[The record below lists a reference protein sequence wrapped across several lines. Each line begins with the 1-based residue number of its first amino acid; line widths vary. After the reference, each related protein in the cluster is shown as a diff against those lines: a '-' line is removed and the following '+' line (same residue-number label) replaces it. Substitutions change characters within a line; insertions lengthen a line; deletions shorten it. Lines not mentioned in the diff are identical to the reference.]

1 MFNPVDT
8 KTDFAAMER
17 EILEWWERNDIPTK
31 YRERNAGA
39 SKTHSFIDGPITANN
54 PMGVHHAWGRSYKD
68 IFLRFRAMQGYDQRY
83 QNGFDGQG
91 LWIEVEVEKELG
103 FGSKRDI
110 EAFGVGK
117 FVDMCKQ
124 RVDHFAD
131 IISQQSIRLGYWMD
145 WDDSYHTK
153 SDENNYTIWHF
164 LKACHAKG
172 WLYEGRDVMPW
183 CPRCGTGLSEHEIVT
198 EGYKEIVHPGLFVKF
213 PVVRDGHPHPN
224 LPPSRGKG
232 QEAAGCGQGC
242 GSTGSPRTGD
252 TGEALLVWTTTPWT
266 LTANAAAAVHPEKTY
281 IKVRQDGETLYLI
294 KERVSALKG
303 DYEVVGEVAA
313 SELIGLRYRAPFAE
327 LTAQDG
333 VEHRVVAW
341 DEVSESEGTGIV
353 HIAPGAGKE
362 DFALGSE
369 QGIPAIAPLDEY
381 GDFVDGFDWLTGMNV
396 YDVNEP
402 IYDSLK
408 SKGMFYNLERYSHRY
423 PVCWRCD
430 SELVFRLVDEWFIS
444 MGEKHEKPREE
455 LTAGEKANS
464 LRYQIMD
471 VVDDIRWVPE
481 FGYAREL
488 DWLRN
493 MDDWMISKK
502 RYYGLALPI
511 YKCGDCGWF
520 DVIGSETELRE
531 RSVEGWAEFEGNSP
545 HRPWV
550 DSVKISCDE
559 CDVPVSRIEDV
570 GNAWLD
576 AGIVSFSTLQYR
588 HDKDY
593 WRKWF
598 PADWISESF
607 PGQFRNWFYSLLTMS
622 TVLTNTAPFR
632 SVFSY
637 ALMRDDNGEEMH
649 KSKGNAIWFEDAA
662 ERMGVDAMRW
672 VFLRQNPALNINF
685 GFRSADEVRRRF
697 IIPLWNVYSFFVTYA
712 NIDRYDATADAPPV
726 SERAEL
732 DRWILSELN
741 QLVKEVTDAF
751 ENFDPDRAARH
762 VEGFVEYLSNW
773 YVRRSRRR
781 FWKAGILAENADA
794 DKHGAYA
801 TLYDCLLTL
810 IKLVAP
816 VMPFMTEQMYQNL
829 VRQSGIDG
837 QGMAVNGS
845 AGSPRTEGEQG
856 KESIHLDDF
865 PVADESLIDESLSW
879 ATRMIMQLSSMG
891 RAARQKAG
899 IKVRQPVQTMKV
911 LVSGDSDKA
920 TVETLADQL
929 REELNV
935 KDVEVISGDGNGYI
949 DFWDWKVSPNMPILG
964 PKYGRRMREITQ
976 GLAAMDAREVVSK
989 LRRRE
994 KIVIPSQDESLP
1006 PIELG
1011 ASEEEILRMAE
1022 GAQQQSSVYLAADP
1036 ADTDMP
1042 GVFDILKERVAPEG
1056 FAAEEDRGYSVALST
1071 EITPELRLEGNAREF
1086 VHGIQN
1092 MRRSADFDI
1101 ADHIVTYYEGGAEL
1115 DAVVAAHGDY
1125 IRQETLSR
1133 ELVKG
1138 APAEGAYSETL
1149 KVNDMQAAVGVRR
1162 AE

>member
-8 KTDFAAMER
+8 KTDFTAMER
-17 EILEWWERNDIPTK
+17 DILEWWERNDIPAK
-31 YRERNAGA
+31 YRKRNAGA
-39 SKTHSFIDGPITANN
+39 DKTHSFIDGPITANN

-103 FGSKRDI
+103 FKSKRDI

-117 FVDMCKQ
+117 FVDLCKQ
-124 RVDHFAD
+124 RVDRFAD

-164 LKACHAKG
+164 LKTCHQKG

-213 PVVRDGHPHPN
+213 PLLDAD
-224 LPPSRGKG
+224 G
-232 QEAAGCGQGC
+232 QE
-242 GSTGSPRTGD
+242 S
-252 TGEALLVWTTTPWT
+252 LLVWTTTPWT

-294 KERVSALKG
+294 KERESVLKG
-303 DYEVVGEVAA
+303 DYEVLGEVP
-313 SELIGLRYRAPFAE
+313 SSQLVGLRYRAPFAE
-327 LTAQDG
+327 LTAQEG
-333 VEHRVVAW
+333 VEHRIVAW
-341 DEVSESEGTGIV
+341 DEVSETEGTGIV

-362 DFALGSE
+362 DFALGRE
-369 QGIPAIAPLDEY
+369 NGIPAIAPLDEY
-381 GDFVDGFDWLTGMNV
+381 GDFVEGFDWLTGQNV
-396 YDVNEP
+396 YDVNDA

-408 SKGMFYNLERYSHRY
+408 SKNAFYNLERYSHRY

-455 LTAGEKANS
+455 LTAEEKANS

-502 RYYGLALPI
+502 RYYGLALPL
-511 YKCGDCGWF
+511 YKCGCGWF
-520 DVIGSETELRE
+520 DVIGSETELQA
-531 RSVEGWAEFEGNSP
+531 RSVEGWDEFEGNSP

-550 DSVKISCDE
+550 DAVKIRCDE
-559 CDVPVSRIEDV
+559 CDSVVERIGDV

-576 AGIVSFSTLQYR
+576 AGIVSFSTIGYR

-622 TVLTNTAPFR
+622 TVLENTAPFK

-637 ALMRDDNGEEMH
+637 ALMRDENGEEMH

-672 VFLRQNPALNINF
+672 VFLRQNPALNVNF

-712 NIDRYDATADAPPV
+712 NIDRYDATAEAPPV

-741 QLVKEVTDAF
+741 QLVVEVTDAF
-751 ENFDPDRAARH
+751 ENFDPDRAARN

-810 IKLVAP
+810 IKLIAP

-829 VRQSGIDG
+829 
-837 QGMAVNGS
+837 
-845 AGSPRTEGEQG
+845 AGSTG
-856 KESIHLDDF
+856 KARESIHLDDF
-865 PVADESLIDESLSW
+865 PVADESLIDESLSS

-911 LVSGDSDKA
+911 LVSSESGKA
-920 TVETLADQL
+920 TVEALSDQL

-935 KDVEVISGDGNGYI
+935 KDVEVIYDSEGMGSI
-949 DFWDWKVSPNMPILG
+949 QFWDWKVSPNMSILG
-964 PKYGRRMREITQ
+964 PKYGPRLREITQ
-976 GLAAMDAREVVSK
+976 GLAKMDAREVVTK
-989 LRRRE
+989 LSHHQ
-994 KIVIPSQDESLP
+994 KIVIPSMDESLP

-1011 ASEEEILRMAE
+1011 ASMDELSRIHDSAPP
-1022 GAQQQSSVYLAADP
+1022 SSAFLSADAAD
-1036 ADTDMP
+1036 AKWT
-1042 GVFDILKERVAPEG
+1042 GSFDILEERIAPEG

-1071 EITPELRLEGNAREF
+1071 EITPELRLEGDAREL

-1101 ADHIVTYYEGGAEL
+1101 ADHIVTFYESSPEL
-1115 DAVVAAHGDY
+1115 DAVVAAHSEY
-1125 IRQETLSR
+1125 IRQETLSQQ
-1133 ELVKG
+1133 LLCQS
-1138 APAEGAYSETL
+1138 PADDAYTETL
-1149 KVNDMQAAVGVRR
+1149 KVNDIQATIGVRR
-1162 AE
+1162 ATVQASLTVKPPE

>member
-17 EILEWWERNDIPTK
+17 DILEWWERNDIPAK
-31 YRERNAGA
+31 YRMRNAGA
-39 SKTHSFIDGPITANN
+39 DKTHSFIDGPITANN

-103 FGSKRDI
+103 FKSKRDI

-117 FVDMCKQ
+117 FVDLCKQ
-124 RVDHFAD
+124 RVDRFAD

-164 LKACHAKG
+164 LKTCHQKG

-213 PVVRDGHPHPN
+213 PIMRDETPSSESSHPHPN

-232 QEAAGCGQGC
+232 QEAE
-242 GSTGSPRTGD
+242 S
-252 TGEALLVWTTTPWT
+252 LLVWTTTPWT

-294 KERVSALKG
+294 KERESVLKG
-303 DYEVVGEVAA
+303 DYEVLGEVP
-313 SELIGLRYRAPFAE
+313 SSQLVGLRYRAPFAE
-327 LTAQDG
+327 LTAQEG

-341 DEVSESEGTGIV
+341 DEVSETEGTGIV

-369 QGIPAIAPLDEY
+369 NGIPAIAPLDEY
-381 GDFVDGFDWLTGMNV
+381 GDFVEGFDWLAGQNV
-396 YDVNEP
+396 YDTNDA

-408 SKGMFYNLERYSHRY
+408 SKNAFYNLERYSHRY

-455 LTAGEKANS
+455 LTAEEKANS

-511 YKCGDCGWF
+511 YKCGCGWF
-520 DVIGSETELRE
+520 DVIGSETELQE
-531 RSVEGWAEFEGNSP
+531 RSVEGWDEYEGNSP

-550 DSVKISCDE
+550 DAVKIRCDE
-559 CDVPVSRIEDV
+559 CGEVVERIGDV

-576 AGIVSFSTLQYR
+576 AGIVSFSTIGYR

-622 TVLTNTAPFR
+622 TVLENTAPFR

-637 ALMRDDNGEEMH
+637 ALMRDDKGEEMH

-712 NIDRYDATADAPPV
+712 NIDRYDATAEAPPV

-741 QLVKEVTDAF
+741 QLVAEVTDAF

-810 IKLVAP
+810 IKLIAP

-829 VRQSGIDG
+829 
-837 QGMAVNGS
+837 
-845 AGSPRTEGEQG
+845 AGSTGQARA
-856 KESIHLDDF
+856 SIHLDDF
-865 PVADESLIDESLSW
+865 PVADESLIDESLSS

-911 LVSGDSDKA
+911 LASSESDKA
-920 TVETLADQL
+920 TVEALSDQL

-935 KDVEVISGDGNGYI
+935 KDVEVIYDSEGMGQI
-949 DFWDWKVSPNMPILG
+949 HFWDWKVSPNMRVLG
-964 PKYGRRMREITQ
+964 PKYGSRLREITD
-976 GLAAMDAREVVSK
+976 GLAAMDPREVVTK

-994 KIVIPSQDESLP
+994 KIVIPSRDESLP

-1011 ASEEEILRMAE
+1011 ASADVYNRLRYAALE
-1022 GAQQQSSVYLAADP
+1022 SDSNSETYLSANDL
-1036 ADTDMP
+1036 TDDVS
-1042 GVFDILKERVAPEG
+1042 GIFDILEEPVAPEG
-1056 FAAEEDRGYSVALST
+1056 FATEEDRAYSVALST
-1071 EITPELRLEGNAREF
+1071 EITHELRLEGDAREL

-1101 ADHIVTYYEGGAEL
+1101 ADHIVTYYESSPEL
-1115 DAVVAAHGDY
+1115 NAVVAAHSEY
-1125 IRQETLSR
+1125 IRQETLS
-1133 ELVKG
+1133 EDLLNQP
-1138 APAEGAYSETL
+1138 PANGAYTETL
-1149 KVNDMQAAVGVRR
+1149 KVNSIEATVGVRR
-1162 AE
+1162 VE

>member
-1 MFNPVDT
+1 
-8 KTDFAAMER
+8 
-17 EILEWWERNDIPTK
+17 
-31 YRERNAGA
+31 
-39 SKTHSFIDGPITANN
+39 
-54 PMGVHHAWGRSYKD
+54 
-68 IFLRFRAMQGYDQRY
+68 MQGYDQRY

-110 EAFGVGK
+110 EAFGVDK
-117 FVDMCKQ
+117 FVDLCKQ
-124 RVDHFAD
+124 RVDRFAD

-145 WDDSYHTK
+145 WTTPITPK

-164 LKACHAKG
+164 LKTCHQKG

-213 PVVRDGHPHPN
+213 PLLDSDDN
-224 LPPSRGKG
+224 
-232 QEAAGCGQGC
+232 
-242 GSTGSPRTGD
+242 
-252 TGEALLVWTTTPWT
+252 EALLVWTTTPWT

-281 IKVRQDGETLYLI
+281 IRVRQDGEILYLI
-294 KERVSALKG
+294 KECEPVLKG
-303 DYEVVGEVAA
+303 EYEVLGEVPA
-313 SELIGLRYRAPFAE
+313 STLVGARYRAPFAE

-341 DEVSESEGTGIV
+341 EEVSESEGTGIV

-362 DFALGSE
+362 DFELGQE
-369 QGIPAIAPLDEY
+369 NDIPAIAPLDEY
-381 GDFVDGFDWLTGMNV
+381 GDFVEGFDWLTGQNV
-396 YDVNEP
+396 YDTNDA

-408 SKGMFYNLERYSHRY
+408 SKGVFYNLERYSHRY

-455 LTAGEKANS
+455 LTAEEKANS

-471 VVDDIRWVPE
+471 VVDDIRWIPE

-511 YKCGDCGWF
+511 YKCGGCGWF
-520 DVIGSETELRE
+520 DVIGSETELQE
-531 RSVEGWAEFEGNSP
+531 RSVEGWDEYEGNSP

-550 DSVKISCDE
+550 DAVKIRCDE
-559 CDVPVSRIEDV
+559 CGEVVERIGDV

-576 AGIVSFSTLQYR
+576 AGIVSFSTIQYR
-588 HDKDY
+588 HDQDY

-622 TVLTNTAPFR
+622 TVLESTAPFR

-637 ALMRDDNGEEMH
+637 ALMRDENGEEMH

-672 VFLRQNPALNINF
+672 VFLRQNPALNVNF

-712 NIDRYDATADAPPV
+712 NIDRYDATAEAPPV

-741 QLVKEVTDAF
+741 QLVREVTDAF
-751 ENFDPDRAARH
+751 ENFDPDRAARN

-816 VMPFMTEQMYQNL
+816 VMPFMTEQMYGNL
-829 VRQSGIDG
+829 T
-837 QGMAVNGS
+837 NGKS
-845 AGSPRTEGEQG
+845 
-856 KESIHLDDF
+856 KESIHLDDY
-865 PVADESLIDESLSW
+865 PVADEALIDQRLSD
-879 ATRMIMQLSSMG
+879 ATRLAMRLSSMG
-891 RAARQKAG
+891 RAARSKAG
-899 IKVRQPVQTMKV
+899 LKVRQPLEHA
-911 LVSGDSDKA
+911 LVR
-920 TVETLADQL
+920 L
-929 REELNV
+929 RSTDEVALLSQVAPQVRDELNV
-935 KDVEVISGDGNGYI
+935 KQIEPVTDEGDVLEY
-949 DFWDWKVSPNMPILG
+949 KVQPNLRLLG
-964 PKYGRRMREITQ
+964 PKYGAELRNIV
-976 GLAAMDAREVVSK
+976 AALNDAN
-989 LRRRE
+989 
-994 KIVIPSQDESLP
+994 
-1006 PIELG
+1006 
-1011 ASEEEILRMAE
+1011 
-1022 GAQQQSSVYLAADP
+1022 P
-1036 ADTDMP
+1036 ADIHQQVRSGNP
-1042 GVFDILKERVAPEG
+1042 VAVNGVVLEPDEVLVETLDKDGYAVSNEGGYTVA
-1056 FAAEEDRGYSVALST
+1056 VST
-1071 EITPELRLEGNAREF
+1071 EVSEALRLEGDAREL

-1101 ADHIVTYYEGGAEL
+1101 ADHIVTYYESSPEL
-1115 DAVVAAHGDY
+1115 DAVIAAHSDY
-1125 IRQETLSR
+1125 IRQETLSQD
-1133 ELVKG
+1133 LVSAK
-1138 APAEGAYSETL
+1138 PADDAYTETL
-1149 KVNDMQAAVGVRR
+1149 KVNSIEATVGGAPGELNLKSMNRMERIKLGLQFATPISVSLL
-1162 AE
+1162 

>member
-8 KTDFAAMER
+8 KTDFTAMER
-17 EILEWWERNDIPTK
+17 DILEWWERNDIPAK
-31 YRERNAGA
+31 YRKRNAGA
-39 SKTHSFIDGPITANN
+39 DKTHSFIDGPITANN

-103 FGSKRDI
+103 FKSKRDI

-117 FVDMCKQ
+117 FVDLCKQ
-124 RVDHFAD
+124 RVDRFAD

-164 LKACHAKG
+164 LKTCHQKG

-213 PVVRDGHPHPN
+213 PLLDAD
-224 LPPSRGKG
+224 G
-232 QEAAGCGQGC
+232 QE
-242 GSTGSPRTGD
+242 S
-252 TGEALLVWTTTPWT
+252 LLVWTTTPWT

-294 KERVSALKG
+294 KERESVLKG
-303 DYEVVGEVAA
+303 EYEVLGEVPS
-313 SELIGLRYRAPFAE
+313 SELVGLRYRAPFAE
-327 LTAQDG
+327 LTAQEG
-333 VEHRVVAW
+333 VEHHVVAW
-341 DEVSESEGTGIV
+341 DEVSETEGTGIV

-362 DFALGSE
+362 DFALGRE
-369 QGIPAIAPLDEY
+369 NGIPAIAPLDEY
-381 GDFVDGFDWLTGMNV
+381 GDFVEGFDWLTGQNV
-396 YDVNEP
+396 YDVNDA

-408 SKGMFYNLERYSHRY
+408 SKNAFYNLERYSHRY

-444 MGEKHEKPREE
+444 MGEKHDKPREE
-455 LTAGEKANS
+455 LTAEEKANS

-511 YKCGDCGWF
+511 YKCGCGWF
-520 DVIGSETELRE
+520 DVIGSETELQA
-531 RSVEGWAEFEGNSP
+531 RSVEGWDEFEGNSP

-550 DSVKISCDE
+550 DAVKIRCDE
-559 CDVPVSRIEDV
+559 CGSVVERIGDV

-576 AGIVSFSTLQYR
+576 AGIVSFSTIGYR

-622 TVLTNTAPFR
+622 TVLENTAPFK

-637 ALMRDDNGEEMH
+637 ALMRDDKGEEMH

-712 NIDRYDATADAPPV
+712 NIDRYDATAEAPPV

-741 QLVKEVTDAF
+741 QVVAEVTDAF

-810 IKLVAP
+810 IKLIAP

-829 VRQSGIDG
+829 
-837 QGMAVNGS
+837 
-845 AGSPRTEGEQG
+845 AGSTG
-856 KESIHLDDF
+856 KARESIHLDDF
-865 PVADESLIDESLSW
+865 PLADESLIDESLSS

-911 LVSGDSDKA
+911 LVSSEAGKA
-920 TVETLADQL
+920 TVEALSDQL

-935 KDVEVISGDGNGYI
+935 KDVEVIYDSEGMGSI
-949 DFWDWKVSPNMPILG
+949 QFWDWKVSPNMSILG
-964 PKYGRRMREITQ
+964 PKYGPRLREITQ
-976 GLAAMDAREVVSK
+976 GLAKMDAREVVTK
-989 LRRRE
+989 MLHHQQ
-994 KIVIPSQDESLP
+994 IVIPSMDESLP

-1011 ASEEEILRMAE
+1011 ASMDELSRIHDSAPP
-1022 GAQQQSSVYLAADP
+1022 SSAFLSADAAD
-1036 ADTDMP
+1036 AKWT
-1042 GVFDILKERVAPEG
+1042 GIFDILEERISPEG
-1056 FAAEEDRGYSVALST
+1056 FAAEEDRA
-1071 EITPELRLEGNAREF
+1071 IRL
-1086 VHGIQN
+1086 HYQ
-1092 MRRSADFDI
+1092 RR
-1101 ADHIVTYYEGGAEL
+1101 
-1115 DAVVAAHGDY
+1115 
-1125 IRQETLSR
+1125 
-1133 ELVKG
+1133 
-1138 APAEGAYSETL
+1138 
-1149 KVNDMQAAVGVRR
+1149 
-1162 AE
+1162 

>member
-8 KTDFAAMER
+8 KTDFTAMER
-17 EILEWWERNDIPTK
+17 DILEWWERNDIPAK
-31 YRERNAGA
+31 YRMRNAGA
-39 SKTHSFIDGPITANN
+39 DKTHSFIDGPITANN

-103 FGSKRDI
+103 FKSKRDI

-117 FVDMCKQ
+117 FVDLCKQ
-124 RVDHFAD
+124 RVDRFAD

-164 LKACHAKG
+164 LKTCHQKG

-213 PVVRDGHPHPN
+213 PILRDEVPSHPHPN

-232 QEAAGCGQGC
+232 QEEE
-242 GSTGSPRTGD
+242 S
-252 TGEALLVWTTTPWT
+252 LLVWTTTPWT

-294 KERVSALKG
+294 KERESVLKG
-303 DYEVVGEVAA
+303 EYEVLGEVPS
-313 SELIGLRYRAPFAE
+313 SELVGLRYRAPFAE
-327 LTAQDG
+327 LTAQEG

-341 DEVSESEGTGIV
+341 DEVSETEGTGIV

-362 DFALGSE
+362 DFALGRE
-369 QGIPAIAPLDEY
+369 NGIPAIAPLDEY
-381 GDFVDGFDWLTGMNV
+381 GDFVEGFDWLTGQNV
-396 YDVNEP
+396 YDVNDA

-408 SKGMFYNLERYSHRY
+408 SKNAFYNLERYSHRY

-444 MGEKHEKPREE
+444 MGEKYDKPREE
-455 LTAGEKANS
+455 VTADEKANS

-511 YKCGDCGWF
+511 YKCGCGWF
-520 DVIGSETELRE
+520 DVIGSETELE
-531 RSVEGWAEFEGNSP
+531 ARSVEGWDEFEGNSP

-550 DSVKISCDE
+550 DAVKIRCDE
-559 CDVPVSRIEDV
+559 CGEVVERIGDV

-576 AGIVSFSTLQYR
+576 AGIVTFSTIGYR

-622 TVLTNTAPFR
+622 TVLENTAPFK

-637 ALMRDDNGEEMH
+637 ALMRDENGEEMH

-672 VFLRQNPALNINF
+672 VFLRQNPALNVNF

-712 NIDRYDATADAPPV
+712 NIDRYDATAEAPPV

-741 QLVKEVTDAF
+741 QLVVEVTDAF
-751 ENFDPDRAARH
+751 ENFDPDRAARN

-810 IKLVAP
+810 IKLIAP

-829 VRQSGIDG
+829 
-837 QGMAVNGS
+837 
-845 AGSPRTEGEQG
+845 AGSTG
-856 KESIHLDDF
+856 KARESIHLDDF
-865 PVADESLIDESLSW
+865 PVADESLIDESLSS
-879 ATRMIMQLSSMG
+879 AIRMIMQLSSMG

-911 LVSGDSDKA
+911 LVSSETGKA
-920 TVETLADQL
+920 TVEALSDQL

-935 KDVEVISGDGNGYI
+935 KDVEVIYDSEGMGSI
-949 DFWDWKVSPNMPILG
+949 QFWDWKVSPNMSILG
-964 PKYGRRMREITQ
+964 PKYGPRLREITQ
-976 GLAAMDAREVVSK
+976 GLAKMDAREVVTK
-989 LRRRE
+989 LSHNQQ
-994 KIVIPSQDESLP
+994 IVIPSMDDSLP

-1011 ASEEEILRMAE
+1011 ASMDELSRIHDSAPP
-1022 GAQQQSSVYLAADP
+1022 SSAFLSADAAD
-1036 ADTDMP
+1036 AKWT
-1042 GVFDILKERVAPEG
+1042 GIFDILEERISPEG

-1071 EITPELRLEGNAREF
+1071 EITPELRLEGDAREL

-1101 ADHIVTYYEGGAEL
+1101 ADHIVTYYESSPEL
-1115 DAVVAAHGDY
+1115 DAVIAAHSDY
-1125 IRQETLSR
+1125 IRQETLTQ
-1133 ELVKG
+1133 ELLSQS
-1138 APAEGAYSETL
+1138 PADDAYTEAL
-1149 KVNDMQAAVGVRR
+1149 KVNDIQATIGVRR
-1162 AE
+1162 ATVQASLTVKPPE

>member
-1 MFNPVDT
+1 MFNPIDT

-17 EILEWWERNDIPTK
+17 DILDWWERNDIPAK
-31 YRERNAGA
+31 YMARNSGA
-39 SKTHSFIDGPITANN
+39 DKTFSFIDGPITANN

-68 IFLRFRAMQGYDQRY
+68 IFLRFRAMQGYEQRY

-103 FGSKRDI
+103 FKSKRDI
-110 EAFGVGK
+110 EAFGMGK
-117 FVDMCKQ
+117 FVDLCKQ

-131 IISQQSIRLGYWMD
+131 VISQQSVRLGYWMD

-164 LKACHAKG
+164 LKTCHRRG

-198 EGYKEIVHPGLFVKF
+198 EGYKEIVHPGLFIKF
-213 PVVRDGHPHPN
+213 PLLDAEGRE
-224 LPPSRGKG
+224 S
-232 QEAAGCGQGC
+232 
-242 GSTGSPRTGD
+242 
-252 TGEALLVWTTTPWT
+252 LLVWTTTPWT

-281 IKVRQDGETLYLI
+281 IKVRQNGETLYII
-294 KERVSALKG
+294 KERESVLKG
-303 DYEVVGEVAA
+303 EYEVLSEVPARELVGA
-313 SELIGLRYRAPFAE
+313 RYRAPFSE
-327 LTAQDG
+327 LTAQQG

-362 DFALGSE
+362 DFELGKE
-369 QGIPAIAPLDEY
+369 NGIPAIAPLDEY
-381 GDFVDGFDWLTGMNV
+381 GDFVEGFDWLTGQNV
-396 YDVNEP
+396 YDTNEA

-408 SKGMFYNLERYSHRY
+408 SKSVFYNLEQYSHRY

-455 LTAGEKANS
+455 LTAEEKANS

-520 DVIGSETELRE
+520 DVIGSETELQE
-531 RSVEGWAEFEGNSP
+531 RAVEGWDKYEGNSP

-550 DSVKISCDE
+550 DAVKIRCDE
-559 CDVPVSRIEDV
+559 CGTAVSRIEDV

-576 AGIVSFSTLQYR
+576 AGIVSFSTLEYR

-622 TVLTNTAPFR
+622 TVLENTAPFK

-637 ALMRDDNGEEMH
+637 ALMRDDNGDEMH

-712 NIDRYDATADAPPV
+712 NIDRYDATATPPPI

-741 QLVKEVTDAF
+741 QLVAEVTDAF
-751 ENFDPDRAARH
+751 ENFDPDKAARN
-762 VEGFVEYLSNW
+762 VEGFIEYLSNW

-810 IKLVAP
+810 IKLIAP

-829 VRQSGIDG
+829 ATS
-837 QGMAVNGS
+837 
-845 AGSPRTEGEQG
+845 TG
-856 KESIHLDDF
+856 KARASVHLDDY
-865 PVADESLIDESLSW
+865 PVADESLIDQRLSD
-879 ATRMIMQLSSMG
+879 ATRLAMRLSSMG
-891 RAARQKAG
+891 RAARSKAG
-899 IKVRQPVQTMKV
+899 LKVRQPLEHALVRLRSADEVPLLSQVAPQVQ
-911 LVSGDSDKA
+911 D
-920 TVETLADQL
+920 
-929 REELNV
+929 ELNV
-935 KDVEVISGDGNGYI
+935 KQVEPVTDESDVLEY
-949 DFWDWKVSPNMPILG
+949 KVQPNLRLLG
-964 PKYGRRMREITQ
+964 PKYGAELRNIVAALNDANPAEIHGQ
-976 GLAAMDAREVVSK
+976 VRSGSPVAVNGVVLEPDEVLVETLDK
-989 LRRRE
+989 DGYA
-994 KIVIPSQDESLP
+994 VTN
-1006 PIELG
+1006 
-1011 ASEEEILRMAE
+1011 E
-1022 GAQQQSSVYLAADP
+1022 GGY
-1036 ADTDMP
+1036 T
-1042 GVFDILKERVAPEG
+1042 VA
-1056 FAAEEDRGYSVALST
+1056 VST
-1071 EITPELRLEGNAREF
+1071 EVSEALRLEGDAREL

-1101 ADHIVTYYEGGAEL
+1101 ADHIVTYYESSPQL
-1115 DAVVAAHGDY
+1115 DAVIAAHSDY
-1125 IRQETLSR
+1125 IRQETLSQ
-1133 ELVKG
+1133 ELLRQPPD
-1138 APAEGAYSETL
+1138 ADAYTETL
-1149 KVNDMQAAVGVRR
+1149 KVNSIKATIGVRR
-1162 AE
+1162 AG

>member
-8 KTDFAAMER
+8 KTDFTAMER
-17 EILEWWERNDIPTK
+17 DILEWWERNDIPAK
-31 YRERNAGA
+31 YRMRNAGA
-39 SKTHSFIDGPITANN
+39 DKTHSFIDGPITANN

-103 FGSKRDI
+103 FKSKRDI

-117 FVDMCKQ
+117 FVDLCKQ
-124 RVDHFAD
+124 RVDRFAD

-164 LKACHAKG
+164 LKTCHQKG

-213 PVVRDGHPHPN
+213 PIIRDETLSPSHPHPN

-232 QEAAGCGQGC
+232 HEEE
-242 GSTGSPRTGD
+242 S
-252 TGEALLVWTTTPWT
+252 LLVWTTTPWT

-281 IKVRQDGETLYLI
+281 IKVWQDGETLYLI
-294 KERVSALKG
+294 KERESVLKG
-303 DYEVVGEVAA
+303 DYEVLGEVPS
-313 SELIGLRYRAPFAE
+313 SELVGLRYRAPFAE
-327 LTAQDG
+327 LTAQEG

-341 DEVSESEGTGIV
+341 DEVSETEGTGIV

-369 QGIPAIAPLDEY
+369 NGIPAIAPLDEY
-381 GDFVDGFDWLTGMNV
+381 GDFVDGFDWLTGQNV
-396 YDVNEP
+396 YDTNDA

-408 SKGMFYNLERYSHRY
+408 SKNAFYNLERYSHRY

-444 MGEKHEKPREE
+444 MGEKYDKPREE
-455 LTAGEKANS
+455 LTAEEKANS

-511 YKCGDCGWF
+511 YKCGCGWF
-520 DVIGSETELRE
+520 DVIGSETELQE
-531 RSVEGWAEFEGNSP
+531 RSVEGWDEYEGNSP

-550 DSVKISCDE
+550 DAVKIRCDE
-559 CDVPVSRIEDV
+559 CGEVVERIGDV

-576 AGIVSFSTLQYR
+576 AGIVSFSTIGYR

-622 TVLTNTAPFR
+622 TVLENTAPFR

-637 ALMRDDNGEEMH
+637 ALMRDDKGEEMH

-712 NIDRYDATADAPPV
+712 NIDRYDATAEAPPV

-741 QLVKEVTDAF
+741 QLVAEVTDAF

-794 DKHGAYA
+794 DKHSAYA

-810 IKLVAP
+810 IKLIAP

-829 VRQSGIDG
+829 
-837 QGMAVNGS
+837 
-845 AGSPRTEGEQG
+845 AGSTGQARA
-856 KESIHLDDF
+856 SIHLDDF
-865 PVADESLIDESLSW
+865 PVADESLIDESLSS

-911 LVSGDSDKA
+911 LASSESDKA
-920 TVETLADQL
+920 TVEALSDQL

-935 KDVEVISGDGNGYI
+935 KDVEVIYDSEGMGQI
-949 DFWDWKVSPNMPILG
+949 HFWDWKVSPNMSILG
-964 PKYGRRMREITQ
+964 PKYGPRLREITQ
-976 GLAAMDAREVVSK
+976 GLAKMDAREVVTK
-989 LRRRE
+989 LRQHQQ
-994 KIVIPSQDESLP
+994 IVIPSMDESLP

-1011 ASEEEILRMAE
+1011 ASMDELSRIYESAPP
-1022 GAQQQSSVYLAADP
+1022 SSAYLIADAAD
-1036 ADTDMP
+1036 AQWP
-1042 GVFDILKERVAPEG
+1042 GLFDILEERIAPEG
-1056 FAAEEDRGYSVALST
+1056 FATEEDRDYSVALST
-1071 EITPELRLEGNAREF
+1071 EITPKLRLEGDAREL

-1101 ADHIVTYYEGGAEL
+1101 ADHIVTFYESSPEL
-1115 DAVVAAHGDY
+1115 DAVVAAHSEY
-1125 IRQETLSR
+1125 IRQETLSQ
-1133 ELVKG
+1133 ELLCQSPVDD
-1138 APAEGAYSETL
+1138 AYTEAL
-1149 KVNDMQAAVGVRR
+1149 KVNDIQATIGVRR

>member
-17 EILEWWERNDIPTK
+17 DILDWWERNDIPAK
-31 YRERNAGA
+31 YMQRNSGA
-39 SKTHSFIDGPITANN
+39 DKSHSFIDGPITANN

-103 FGSKRDI
+103 FKSKRDI

-124 RVDHFAD
+124 RVDRFAD

-164 LKACHAKG
+164 LKTCHQKG

-213 PVVRDGHPHPN
+213 PLVKDEAGDSSHPHPN
-224 LPPSRGKG
+224 LLPSMGKG
-232 QEAAGCGQGC
+232 QEEE
-242 GSTGSPRTGD
+242 S
-252 TGEALLVWTTTPWT
+252 LLVWTTTPWT

-281 IKVRQDGETLYLI
+281 IKVRQGDDTLYLI
-294 KERVSALKG
+294 KERASVLKG
-303 DYEVVGEVAA
+303 DYEVLGELPA
-313 SELIGLRYRAPFAE
+313 SELVGARYRAPFGE
-327 LTAQDG
+327 LPVQEG

-362 DFALGSE
+362 DFELGNE
-369 QGIPAIAPLDEY
+369 NGIPAIAPLDEY
-381 GDFVDGFDWLTGMNV
+381 GDFVDGFDWLTGQNV
-396 YDVNEP
+396 YDTNDA

-408 SKGMFYNLERYSHRY
+408 SKGVFYNLERYSHRY

-444 MGEKHEKPREE
+444 MGEKHDKPRET
-455 LTAGEKANS
+455 LTAEEKADS

-511 YKCGDCGWF
+511 YKCAECGWF
-520 DVIGSETELRE
+520 DVIGSETELQCRA
-531 RSVEGWAEFEGNSP
+531 VEGWDEFAGNSP

-550 DSVKISCDE
+550 DSVKIRCDK
-559 CDVPVSRIEDV
+559 CGATVSRIEDV

-576 AGIVSFSTLQYR
+576 AGIVSFSTIQYR

-622 TVLTNTAPFR
+622 TVLESTAPFK

-637 ALMRDDNGEEMH
+637 ALMRDDKGEEMH

-672 VFLRQNPALNINF
+672 VFLRQNPANNINF

-712 NIDRYDATADAPPV
+712 NIDRYDATAAPPAV

-741 QLVKEVTDAF
+741 QLVREVTDAF

-801 TLYDCLLTL
+801 TLYECLLTL

-816 VMPFMTEQMYQNL
+816 VMPFMTEQMYGNL
-829 VRQSGIDG
+829 TNG
-837 QGMAVNGS
+837 Q
-845 AGSPRTEGEQG
+845 R
-856 KESIHLDDF
+856 KESVHLDDF
-865 PVADESLIDESLSW
+865 PVADESLIDESLSR
-879 ATRMIMQLSSMG
+879 ATRMIMQISSMG

-911 LVSGDSDKA
+911 LVSGESDK
-920 TVETLADQL
+920 TIVETLATQL

-935 KDVEVISGDGNGYI
+935 KDVEVIYDSGGMGDI
-949 DFWDWKVSPNMPILG
+949 HFWDWKVSPNMRVLG
-964 PKYGRRMREITQ
+964 PKYGPRLREITQ
-976 GLAAMDAREVVSK
+976 ALAAMDPREVVTK
-989 LRRRE
+989 MRRHE
-994 KIVIPSQDESLP
+994 KISIPSKDETLP

-1011 ASEEEILRMAE
+1011 ASDDAYNSTSHAALESDSAVYSSEDGILGE
-1022 GAQQQSSVYLAADP
+1022 VQ
-1036 ADTDMP
+1036 DTGM
-1042 GVFDILKERVAPEG
+1042 FDILEEPVAPDGYTIEQG
-1056 FAAEEDRGYSVALST
+1056 RAYSVAIST
-1071 EITPELRLEGNAREF
+1071 EITPALRLEGDAREL

-1101 ADHIVTYYEGGAEL
+1101 ADHIVTYYESSPEL
-1115 DAVVAAHGDY
+1115 EAIITTHADY
-1125 IRQETLSR
+1125 IRQETLS
-1133 ELVKG
+1133 EVLLPQP
-1138 APAEGAYSETL
+1138 PAADAYTETL
-1149 KVNDMQAAVGVRR
+1149 KVNGMQATVGVRR
-1162 AE
+1162 AV

>member
-17 EILEWWERNDIPTK
+17 DVLDWWERNDIPAK
-31 YRERNAGA
+31 YMARNAGA
-39 SKTHSFIDGPITANN
+39 DKTHSFIDGPITANN

-117 FVDMCKQ
+117 FVDLCKQ
-124 RVDHFAD
+124 RVDRFAD

-198 EGYKEIVHPGLFVKF
+198 EGYKEIVHPGLFAKF
-213 PVVRDGHPHPN
+213 PIIDNQGVGATGRSPVP
-224 LPPSRGKG
+224 
-232 QEAAGCGQGC
+232 EAENDDNA
-242 GSTGSPRTGD
+242 S
-252 TGEALLVWTTTPWT
+252 LLVWTTTPWT

-294 KERVSALKG
+294 KERADVLKG
-303 DYEVVGEVAA
+303 DYELLGEVPSSA
-313 SELIGLRYRAPFAE
+313 LIGLRYRAPFAE

-362 DFALGSE
+362 DFALGGE
-369 QGIPAIAPLDEY
+369 HDIPAIAPLDEY

-455 LTAGEKANS
+455 LTAEEKASS

-511 YKCGDCGWF
+511 YKCDIGDCGWF
-520 DVIGSETELRE
+520 DVIGSETELQARA
-531 RSVEGWAEFEGNSP
+531 VEGWAEFEGNSP

-559 CDVPVSRIEDV
+559 CGAAVSRIEDV

-588 HDKDY
+588 HDQDY

-622 TVLTNTAPFR
+622 TVLENTAPFK

-637 ALMRDDNGEEMH
+637 ALMRDDQGEEMH

-712 NIDRYDATADAPPV
+712 NIDRYDATAEPPPV

-816 VMPFMTEQMYQNL
+816 VMPFMTEQMYGNL
-829 VRQSGIDG
+829 TSG
-837 QGMAVNGS
+837 
-845 AGSPRTEGEQG
+845 QG

-865 PVADESLIDESLSW
+865 PVADESLIDQRLSD
-879 ATRMIMQLSSMG
+879 ATRLAMRLSSMG
-891 RAARQKAG
+891 RAARSRAG
-899 IKVRQPVQTMKV
+899 LKVRQPLERALVRLRSSDEAALLAQVVPQVQ
-911 LVSGDSDKA
+911 D
-920 TVETLADQL
+920 
-929 REELNV
+929 ELNV
-935 KDVEVISGDGNGYI
+935 KQIEPVTDEGDVLEY
-949 DFWDWKVSPNMPILG
+949 KVQPNLRLLG
-964 PKYGRRMREITQ
+964 PKYGAELRNIV
-976 GLAAMDAREVVSK
+976 AALNDANPAEVHHQVRAGNPVALNGFVLES
-989 LRRRE
+989 
-994 KIVIPSQDESLP
+994 DEVLV
-1006 PIELG
+1006 ETL
-1011 ASEEEILRMAE
+1011 
-1022 GAQQQSSVYLAADP
+1022 
-1036 ADTDMP
+1036 
-1042 GVFDILKERVAPEG
+1042 
-1056 FAAEEDRGYSVALST
+1056 DRDGYSVSNEGGYTVAVST
-1071 EITPELRLEGNAREF
+1071 DVNDALRLEGDAREL

-1101 ADHIVTYYEGGAEL
+1101 ADHIVTYYEGGAKL
-1115 DAVVAAHGDY
+1115 DAVIAAHGDY
-1125 IRQETLSR
+1125 IRQETLSQ
-1133 ELVKG
+1133 ELVN
-1138 APAEGAYSETL
+1138 AQPADGAYTETL
-1149 KVNDMQAAVGVRR
+1149 KVNDMQATVGVRR

>member
-17 EILEWWERNDIPTK
+17 DILDWWERNDIPAK
-31 YRERNAGA
+31 YMARNAGA
-39 SKTHSFIDGPITANN
+39 DKTHSFIDGPITANN

-124 RVDHFAD
+124 RVDRFAD

-213 PVVRDGHPHPN
+213 PVIR
-224 LPPSRGKG
+224 G
-232 QEAAGCGQGC
+232 QESGVRSQE
-242 GSTGSPRTGD
+242 S
-252 TGEALLVWTTTPWT
+252 LLVWTTTPWT
-266 LTANAAAAVHPEKTY
+266 LTANAAAAVHPEKAY
-281 IKVRQDGETLYLI
+281 VKVRQDGETLYLI
-294 KERVSALKG
+294 KERVEALKG
-303 DYEVVGEVAA
+303 EYEVVGEVPS
-313 SELIGLRYRAPFAE
+313 SELVGLRYRAPFAE

-362 DFALGSE
+362 DFALGGE
-369 QGIPAIAPLDEY
+369 HDIPAIAPLDEY

-444 MGEKHEKPREE
+444 MGEKHDKPREE
-455 LTAGEKANS
+455 LTTEEKASS

-511 YKCGDCGWF
+511 YKCDIGDCGWF
-520 DVIGSETELRE
+520 DVIGSETELQE
-531 RSVEGWAEFEGNSP
+531 RAVEGWAEFEGNSP

-550 DSVKISCDE
+550 DAVKISCDE
-559 CDVPVSRIEDV
+559 CGAPVSRIEDV

-588 HDKDY
+588 HDQDY

-622 TVLTNTAPFR
+622 TVLENTAPFK

-637 ALMRDDNGEEMH
+637 ALMRDDQGEEMH

-712 NIDRYDATADAPPV
+712 NIDRYDATAEPPPV

-816 VMPFMTEQMYQNL
+816 VMPFMTEQMYGNL
-829 VRQSGIDG
+829 TSG
-837 QGMAVNGS
+837 
-845 AGSPRTEGEQG
+845 QG

-865 PVADESLIDESLSW
+865 PVADESLIDQRLSD
-879 ATRMIMQLSSMG
+879 ATRLAMRLSSMG
-891 RAARQKAG
+891 RAARSRAG
-899 IKVRQPVQTMKV
+899 LKVRQPLERALVRLRSSDEAALLAQVVPQVQ
-911 LVSGDSDKA
+911 D
-920 TVETLADQL
+920 
-929 REELNV
+929 ELNV
-935 KDVEVISGDGNGYI
+935 KQIEPVTDEGDVLEY
-949 DFWDWKVSPNMPILG
+949 KVQPNLRLLG
-964 PKYGRRMREITQ
+964 PKYGAELRNIV
-976 GLAAMDAREVVSK
+976 AALNDANPAEVHYQVRAGNPVVLNGVVLES
-989 LRRRE
+989 
-994 KIVIPSQDESLP
+994 DEVLV
-1006 PIELG
+1006 ETL
-1011 ASEEEILRMAE
+1011 
-1022 GAQQQSSVYLAADP
+1022 
-1036 ADTDMP
+1036 
-1042 GVFDILKERVAPEG
+1042 
-1056 FAAEEDRGYSVALST
+1056 DRDGYSVSNEGGYTVAVST
-1071 EITPELRLEGNAREF
+1071 DVSDALRLEGDAREL

-1101 ADHIVTYYEGGAEL
+1101 ADHIVTYYDGGAEL
-1115 DAVVAAHGDY
+1115 DAVIAAHGDY

-1133 ELVKG
+1133 ELVN
-1138 APAEGAYSETL
+1138 AQPADGAYTETL
-1149 KVNDMQAAVGVRR
+1149 KVNDMQATVGVRR

>member
-8 KTDFAAMER
+8 KADFAAMER
-17 EILEWWERNDIPTK
+17 DILNWWERNDIPAK
-31 YRERNAGA
+31 YMARNSGA
-39 SKTHSFIDGPITANN
+39 DRTFSFIDGPITANN

-103 FGSKRDI
+103 FRSKRDI
-110 EAFGVGK
+110 EAFGVDK

-124 RVDHFAD
+124 RVDRFAD

-153 SDENNYTIWHF
+153 SDENNYTIWRF
-164 LKACHAKG
+164 LKTCHQKG

-213 PVVRDGHPHPN
+213 PLLPDVPSASMGEGQDGGED
-224 LPPSRGKG
+224 GK
-232 QEAAGCGQGC
+232 E
-242 GSTGSPRTGD
+242 S
-252 TGEALLVWTTTPWT
+252 LLVWTTTPWT
-266 LTANAAAAVHPEKTY
+266 LTANAAAAVHPEKRY

-294 KERVSALKG
+294 KERVDVLKG
-303 DYEVVGEVAA
+303 EYEALGEAPA

-327 LTAQDG
+327 LPAQQG

-362 DFALGSE
+362 DFELGNE
-369 QGIPAIAPLDEY
+369 NGIPAIAPLDEY
-381 GDFVDGFDWLTGMNV
+381 GDFVEGFDWLTGQNV
-396 YDVNEP
+396 YDTNDA

-408 SKGMFYNLERYSHRY
+408 SKSVFYNLERYSHRY

-444 MGEKHEKPREE
+444 MGEKHDKPREE
-455 LTAGEKANS
+455 LAAEEKANS

-471 VVDDIRWVPE
+471 VVDDIRWIPE

-520 DVIGSETELRE
+520 DVIGSEMELQE
-531 RSVEGWAEFEGNSP
+531 RSVEGWDEFAGNSP

-550 DSVKISCDE
+550 DAVKIRCDE
-559 CDVPVSRIEDV
+559 CGVPVSRIEDV

-576 AGIVSFSTLQYR
+576 AGIVSFSTIQYR
-588 HDKDY
+588 HDRDY

-622 TVLTNTAPFR
+622 TVLESAAPFR

-637 ALMRDDNGEEMH
+637 ALMRDDKGEEMH

-712 NIDRYDATADAPPV
+712 NIDRYDATAAAPPV

-741 QLVKEVTDAF
+741 QLVREVTDAL
-751 ENFDPDRAARH
+751 ENFDPDRAAH
-762 VEGFVEYLSNW
+762 NVEGFVEYLSNW

-810 IKLVAP
+810 IKLIAP
-816 VMPFMTEQMYQNL
+816 VMPFLTEQMYGNL
-829 VRQSGIDG
+829 T
-837 QGMAVNGS
+837 NG
-845 AGSPRTEGEQG
+845 QG
-856 KESIHLDDF
+856 KESIHLDDY
-865 PVADESLIDESLSW
+865 PVADESLINQRLSD
-879 ATRMIMQLSSMG
+879 ATRLAMRLSSMG
-891 RAARQKAG
+891 RAARSKAG
-899 IKVRQPVQTMKV
+899 LKVRQPLERALVRLRSTDEAALLAQVAPQVQ
-911 LVSGDSDKA
+911 D
-920 TVETLADQL
+920 
-929 REELNV
+929 ELNV
-935 KDVEVISGDGNGYI
+935 KQIEPVTDAGDVLEY
-949 DFWDWKVSPNMPILG
+949 KVQPNLRLLG
-964 PKYGRRMREITQ
+964 PKYGAELRSIVAALNNANPTEIH
-976 GLAAMDAREVVSK
+976 
-989 LRRRE
+989 
-994 KIVIPSQDESLP
+994 
-1006 PIELG
+1006 
-1011 ASEEEILRMAE
+1011 
-1022 GAQQQSSVYLAADP
+1022 QQVRS
-1036 ADTDMP
+1036 
-1042 GVFDILKERVAPEG
+1042 GN
-1056 FAAEEDRGYSVALST
+1056 SVAVNGVVLEPDEVLVETLDKDGYAVSNEGGYMVAVST
-1071 EITPELRLEGNAREF
+1071 EVSEALRLEGDAREL

-1101 ADHIVTYYEGGAEL
+1101 ADHIVTYYEGSPEL
-1115 DAVVAAHGDY
+1115 YAVIAAHSDY
-1125 IRQETLSR
+1125 IRQETLSQ
-1133 ELVKG
+1133 ELMSQP
-1138 APAEGAYSETL
+1138 PADDAYTETL
-1149 KVNDMQAAVGVRR
+1149 KVNNIQATIGVRR
-1162 AE
+1162 AK

>member
-17 EILEWWERNDIPTK
+17 DILDWWERNDIPAK
-31 YRERNAGA
+31 YMARNSGA
-39 SKTHSFIDGPITANN
+39 DKTFSFIDGPITANN

-110 EAFGVGK
+110 EAFGVDK
-117 FVDMCKQ
+117 FVDLCKQ
-124 RVDHFAD
+124 RVDRFAD

-164 LKACHAKG
+164 LKTCHQKG

-213 PVVRDGHPHPN
+213 PLIDVPSPLIGEGQDG
-224 LPPSRGKG
+224 
-232 QEAAGCGQGC
+232 
-242 GSTGSPRTGD
+242 
-252 TGEALLVWTTTPWT
+252 GEESKESLLVWTTTPWT

-281 IKVRQDGETLYLI
+281 IKVRQDGEILYLI
-294 KERVSALKG
+294 KECEPVLKG
-303 DYEVVGEVAA
+303 EYEVLGEVPSSTLVGA
-313 SELIGLRYRAPFAE
+313 RYKAPFGE
-327 LTAQDG
+327 LTAQEG

-341 DEVSESEGTGIV
+341 EEVSESEGTGIV

-362 DFALGSE
+362 DFELGNE
-369 QGIPAIAPLDEY
+369 NGIPAIAPLDEY
-381 GDFVDGFDWLTGMNV
+381 GDFVDGFDWLTGQNV
-396 YDVNEP
+396 YDTNDA

-408 SKGMFYNLERYSHRY
+408 SKGVFYNLERYSHRY

-444 MGEKHEKPREE
+444 MGEKHEKPRTK
-455 LTAGEKANS
+455 LTAEEKADS
-464 LRYQIMD
+464 LRYQIME
-471 VVDDIRWVPE
+471 VVDNIRWIPE

-520 DVIGSETELRE
+520 DVIGSETELQE
-531 RSVEGWAEFEGNSP
+531 RAVEGWDEYEGNSP
-545 HRPWV
+545 HRPWI
-550 DSVKISCDE
+550 DAVKIRCDE
-559 CDVPVSRIEDV
+559 CDKVVDRIEDV

-576 AGIVSFSTLQYR
+576 AGIVSFSTIQYR
-588 HDKDY
+588 HDQDY

-622 TVLTNTAPFR
+622 TVLESTAPFR

-637 ALMRDDNGEEMH
+637 ALMRDDQGDEMH

-712 NIDRYDATADAPPV
+712 NIDRYDATDTPPPV

-741 QLVKEVTDAF
+741 QLIREVTDAF

-816 VMPFMTEQMYQNL
+816 VMPFMTEQMYGNL
-829 VRQSGIDG
+829 T
-837 QGMAVNGS
+837 NGES
-845 AGSPRTEGEQG
+845 

-865 PVADESLIDESLSW
+865 PVADESLIDQRLSD
-879 ATRMIMQLSSMG
+879 ATRLAMRLSSMG
-891 RAARQKAG
+891 RAARSKAG
-899 IKVRQPVQTMKV
+899 LKVRQPLEHALVRLRSTDEVALLSQVAPQVQ
-911 LVSGDSDKA
+911 D
-920 TVETLADQL
+920 
-929 REELNV
+929 ELNV
-935 KDVEVISGDGNGYI
+935 KQIEPVTDEGDVLEY
-949 DFWDWKVSPNMPILG
+949 KVQPNLRLLG
-964 PKYGRRMREITQ
+964 PKYGAELRNIVSALNDANPAEIHNQ
-976 GLAAMDAREVVSK
+976 VRSGNPIAVDGVVLEPDEVLVETLDKDGYAVSN
-989 LRRRE
+989 
-994 KIVIPSQDESLP
+994 
-1006 PIELG
+1006 
-1011 ASEEEILRMAE
+1011 E
-1022 GAQQQSSVYLAADP
+1022 GGY
-1036 ADTDMP
+1036 T
-1042 GVFDILKERVAPEG
+1042 VA
-1056 FAAEEDRGYSVALST
+1056 VST
-1071 EITPELRLEGNAREF
+1071 EVSEALRLEGDAREL

-1101 ADHIVTYYEGGAEL
+1101 ADHIVTYYESSPEL
-1115 DAVVAAHGDY
+1115 DAVIAAHSDY
-1125 IRQETLSR
+1125 IRQETLTQ
-1133 ELVKG
+1133 ELLSQPPV
-1138 APAEGAYSETL
+1138 ADAYTETL
-1149 KVNDMQAAVGVRR
+1149 KVNAIQATIGVRR
-1162 AE
+1162 A

>member
-17 EILEWWERNDIPTK
+17 DILEWWERNDIPAK
-31 YRERNAGA
+31 YMARNSGA
-39 SKTHSFIDGPITANN
+39 DKTFSFIDGPITANN

-110 EAFGVGK
+110 EAFGVDK

-124 RVDHFAD
+124 RVDRFAD
-131 IISQQSIRLGYWMD
+131 IISNQSIRLGYWMD

-164 LKACHAKG
+164 LKTCHQKG

-213 PVVRDGHPHPN
+213 PILRDQVSGVRCQEGE
-224 LPPSRGKG
+224 G
-232 QEAAGCGQGC
+232 QEEE
-242 GSTGSPRTGD
+242 S
-252 TGEALLVWTTTPWT
+252 LLVWTTTPWT

-281 IKVRQDGETLYLI
+281 IKVRQDNEILYLI
-294 KERVSALKG
+294 KECEPVLKG
-303 DYEVVGEVAA
+303 EYEVLGDVPASTLVGA
-313 SELIGLRYRAPFAE
+313 RYRAPFAE
-327 LTAQDG
+327 LTAQQG

-341 DEVSESEGTGIV
+341 EEVSESEGTGIV

-362 DFALGSE
+362 DFELGSE
-369 QGIPAIAPLDEY
+369 NGIPAIAPLDEY
-381 GDFVDGFDWLTGMNV
+381 GDFVDGFDWLTGQNV
-396 YDVNEP
+396 YDTNEA

-408 SKGMFYNLERYSHRY
+408 SKSVFYNLERYSHRY

-444 MGEKHEKPREE
+444 MGEKHDKPREE
-455 LTAGEKANS
+455 LTAEEKASS
-464 LRYQIMD
+464 LRYQIME
-471 VVDDIRWVPE
+471 VVDDIRWIPE

-511 YKCGDCGWF
+511 YKCAECGWF
-520 DVIGSETELRE
+520 DVIGSETELQCRA
-531 RSVEGWAEFEGNSP
+531 VEGWDEFAGNSP

-550 DSVKISCDE
+550 DSVKIRCDR
-559 CDVPVSRIEDV
+559 CGATVSRIEDV

-576 AGIVSFSTLQYR
+576 AGIVSFSTIQYR
-588 HDKDY
+588 HDQDY

-622 TVLTNTAPFR
+622 TVLESTAPFK

-637 ALMRDDNGEEMH
+637 ALMRDDKGEEMH

-712 NIDRYDATADAPPV
+712 NIDRYDATATPPPV

-741 QLVKEVTDAF
+741 QLVREVTDAF
-751 ENFDPDRAARH
+751 ENFDPDRAARN

-816 VMPFMTEQMYQNL
+816 VMPFMTEQMYGNL
-829 VRQSGIDG
+829 TNG
-837 QGMAVNGS
+837 QK
-845 AGSPRTEGEQG
+845 
-856 KESIHLDDF
+856 KESVHLDDF
-865 PVADESLIDESLSW
+865 PVADESLIDQRLSD
-879 ATRMIMQLSSMG
+879 ATRLAMRLSSMG
-891 RAARQKAG
+891 RAARSKAG
-899 IKVRQPVQTMKV
+899 LKVRQPLEHALVRLRSSDEVALLSQVAPQVQ
-911 LVSGDSDKA
+911 D
-920 TVETLADQL
+920 
-929 REELNV
+929 ELNV
-935 KDVEVISGDGNGYI
+935 KQIEPVTNEGDVLEY
-949 DFWDWKVSPNMPILG
+949 KVQPNLRLLG
-964 PKYGRRMREITQ
+964 PKYGAELRNIVAALNDANPAEIHGQ
-976 GLAAMDAREVVSK
+976 VRSGNPVAVNGVVLEPDEVLVETLDK
-989 LRRRE
+989 DGYA
-994 KIVIPSQDESLP
+994 VTN
-1006 PIELG
+1006 
-1011 ASEEEILRMAE
+1011 E
-1022 GAQQQSSVYLAADP
+1022 GGY
-1036 ADTDMP
+1036 T
-1042 GVFDILKERVAPEG
+1042 VA
-1056 FAAEEDRGYSVALST
+1056 VST
-1071 EITPELRLEGNAREF
+1071 EVSEALRLEGDAREL

-1101 ADHIVTYYEGGAEL
+1101 ADHIVTYYESSPEL
-1115 DAVVAAHGDY
+1115 EAVIAAHSDY
-1125 IRQETLSR
+1125 IRQETLTQ
-1133 ELVKG
+1133 ELLSQP
-1138 APAEGAYSETL
+1138 PADDAYTETL
-1149 KVNDMQAAVGVRR
+1149 KVNSIEATIGVRR
-1162 AE
+1162 AN